1 MARTHTCPQNDF
13 FPLVG
18 YKYLHLIVLDT
29 LYANRGGSPG
39 AHWGGGLRV
48 LGGQSRADNTGLVQ
62 NSAWELS
69 YLTPAGAAVGFL
81 WETRGK
87 LCLPLVVRLPPPSRL
102 FPAPWL
108 SLYLQ
113 TWHTLL
119 PQELDVFLRL
129 RQVPLLP
136 APTPPHPLPRPL
148 FKWWNGGRPSMTF
161 YFYGSVTKREKNNS
175 P

>member
-1 MARTHTCPQNDF
+1 
-13 FPLVG
+13 
-18 YKYLHLIVLDT
+18 
-29 LYANRGGSPG
+29 
-39 AHWGGGLRV
+39 
-48 LGGQSRADNTGLVQ
+48 
-62 NSAWELS
+62 
-69 YLTPAGAAVGFL
+69 
-81 WETRGK
+81 
-87 LCLPLVVRLPPPSRL
+87 
-102 FPAPWL
+102 
-108 SLYLQ
+108 LYLQ